1 MVGNPF
7 IPQNLVGRQTELRQV
22 SKILAAD
29 GDLVLAGVPGI
40 GRRTLVR
47 WAAKACG
54 ARVIE
59 IDCLRATDY
68 RRFLELLAE
77 GLIAAFESPVELALI
92 QRWSQTQ
99 PLILQKLPT
108 GRTRLVWQFTAG
120 KEWALFQALLTLPQ
134 VLAEWLDCRVVL
146 VFQNFPHL
154 RSWDRHSK
162 WEQHLRQEIQQQSRV
177 SYALIAT
184 VAEHW
189 VDRSDLQ
196 MVSLGPLADQD
207 LAPWLERAIAAESL
221 KFEPEALSLF
231 LSHVQGHF
239 RDTIALLQRVW
250 LDIKTRDRAGEWQPQ
265 LKPPTSN
272 LLPPISNLIQSH
284 HIHRST
290 LALVEDLSV
299 TFESL
304 ILLLPHSQVRVL
316 ESLALDPTDSPHA
329 REYIQK
335 HHLSRGGG
343 LQGALASLEQKG
355 LVYGPEYRYR
365 IALPL
370 LAFWL
375 KYRLS

>member
-7 IPQNLVGRQTELRQV
+7 VPQNLVGRQTELRQV
-22 SKILAAD
+22 SQILAAD

-47 WAAKACG
+47 WAARECG
-54 ARVIE
+54 ARVID

-77 GLIAAFESPVELALI
+77 GLLAAFESPGELALI
-92 QRWSQTQ
+92 QRWSQNQ
-99 PLILQKLPT
+99 PLILQKLPN
-108 GRTRLVWQFTAG
+108 GKTRLVWQFTSG
-120 KEWALFQALLTLPQ
+120 KEWVLFQALLTLPQ

-154 RSWDRHSK
+154 RSWDRHRK
-162 WEQHLRQEIQQQSRV
+162 WEQYLRQEIQQQSRV

-189 VDRSDLQ
+189 VEPSDLQ
-196 MVSLGPLADQD
+196 MVSLGPLADKD
-207 LAPWLERAIAAESL
+207 LAPWLETAIAPENL
-221 KFEPEALSLF
+221 KFEPDALLLF

-250 LDIKTRDRAGEWQPQ
+250 LDIETGGSDWQTKLTPHASP
-265 LKPPTSN
+265 L
-272 LLPPISNLIQSH
+272 LIQPH
-284 HIHRST
+284 HVHRST

-355 LVYGPEYRYR
+355 LVYGTEYRYR